1 MAGNRGPG
9 HVRQVEVLWN
19 EEVFKFKLTARS
31 LGKDTV
37 ASKIKDEAQRSLR
50 SVLEQDSTG
59 FALPISEDFLE
70 TNFGLGTYQV
80 ESGQSIVV
88 VNEST
93 RKVYKH
99 CLCHRES
106 LTLVR
111 LRDSQTLPERSIFPE
126 GKVELSEADFFIF
139 PLLKPPLTAEQAKQN
154 AKTFVGSVQEA
165 LRELHDNFNIAHLDV
180 RLGH

>member
-1 MAGNRGPG
+1 M
-9 HVRQVEVLWN
+9 EVLWN
-19 EEVFKFKLTARS
+19 EEVFKFNLTARS

-37 ASKIKDEAQRSLR
+37 ASKIKEVIDEAQRSLR

-80 ESGQSIVV
+80 DSGQSIVV

-106 LTLVR
+106 LTLVKLW
-111 LRDSQTLPERSIFPE
+111 LRDSQTLPERSVFPE
-126 GKVELSEADFFIF
+126 GKVELSEAVFFIF

-154 AKTFVGSVQEA
+154 AKNVCWVGPGSPQ
-165 LRELHDNFNIAHLDV
+165 RTT
-180 RLGH
+180 R